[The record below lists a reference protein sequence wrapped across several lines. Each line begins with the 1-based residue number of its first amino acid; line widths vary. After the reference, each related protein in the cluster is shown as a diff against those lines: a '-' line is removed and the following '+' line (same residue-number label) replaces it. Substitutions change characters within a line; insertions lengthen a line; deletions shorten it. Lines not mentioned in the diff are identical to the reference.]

1 MFGTQVAD
9 KTDWRKLLKGE
20 AEPLDLIEV
29 REQLIEE
36 FAHKIQ
42 AIREEFSQNLEFNET
57 VELLDTELPREFVYP
72 VEQYPEKIKS
82 HNLDKTPVIRG
93 KLQGIKGFCF
103 KDPEAKA
110 KFGNDNCYTT
120 KPKFSEKEQQRLD
133 AIKERQK
140 ELNSIK
146 VYEDDQVL
154 AFMDIMPQADGHTL
168 VIPKTP
174 AVTLLDLPADAA
186 AYTIQVVQ
194 KVAKAIEVGLD
205 AQGIVLMQLSGAA
218 AGQTVP
224 HVHFHL
230 IPSSVHEL

>member
-1 MFGTQVAD
+1 MAYD
-9 KTDWRKLLKGE
+9 
-20 AEPLDLIEV
+20 
-29 REQLIEE
+29 EQNI
-36 FAHKIQ
+36 FARIL
-42 AIREEFSQNLEFNET
+42 RG
-57 VELLDTELPREFVYP
+57 ELP
-72 VEQYPEKIKS
+72 
-82 HNLDKTPVIRG
+82 
-93 KLQGIKGFCF
+93 
-103 KDPEAKA
+103 A
-110 KFGNDNCYTT
+110 
-120 KPKFSEKEQQRLD
+120 
-133 AIKERQK
+133 
-140 ELNSIK
+140 IK

-205 AQGIVLMQLSGAA
+205 AQGIILMQLSGAA

-230 IPSSVHEL
+230 IPSSVHELGKHALQMGDQEKIKAQAEKIRAAL

>member
-1 MFGTQVAD
+1 MAYD
-9 KTDWRKLLKGE
+9 
-20 AEPLDLIEV
+20 
-29 REQLIEE
+29 EQNI
-36 FAHKIQ
+36 FARIL
-42 AIREEFSQNLEFNET
+42 RG
-57 VELLDTELPREFVYP
+57 ELP
-72 VEQYPEKIKS
+72 
-82 HNLDKTPVIRG
+82 
-93 KLQGIKGFCF
+93 
-103 KDPEAKA
+103 A
-110 KFGNDNCYTT
+110 
-120 KPKFSEKEQQRLD
+120 
-133 AIKERQK
+133 
-140 ELNSIK
+140 IK

-154 AFMDIMPQADGHTL
+154 AFMDIMPQADSHTL

-230 IPSSVHEL
+230 IPSSVHELGKHALQMGDQEKIKAQAEKIRAAL